1 MIGWWDSRNMKPK
14 ITILTLG
21 VDDLERSVKF
31 YRDGLGLPTKG
42 IVGTQFEHGAVAFFE
57 LEAGMKLAVFP
68 RDDLALDAKIDRTP
82 PSSTEFSIGHLVN
95 SKNEVDEG
103 KCCNFENGNGGGRR
117 EELGGGVLGR

>member
-1 MIGWWDSRNMKPK
+1 MKPK

-31 YRDGLGLPTKG
+31 YHDGLGLPTKG

-68 RDDLALDAKIDRTP
+68 RGDLALDAKVDRTP

-95 SKNEVDEG
+95 SKSEVDEVMESARKAG
-103 KCCNFENGNGGGRR
+103 ARIVKPGQDAF
-117 EELGGGVLGR
+117 

>member
-1 MIGWWDSRNMKPK
+1 MKPK

-57 LEAGMKLAVFP
+57 LETGMKLAVFP

-82 PSSTEFSIGHLVN
+82 ASSTEFSIGHLVN
-95 SKNEVDEG
+95 SKDEVDEVMG
-103 KCCNFENGNGGGRR
+103 SARKAGQRSSSP
-117 EELGGGVLGR
+117 VKM